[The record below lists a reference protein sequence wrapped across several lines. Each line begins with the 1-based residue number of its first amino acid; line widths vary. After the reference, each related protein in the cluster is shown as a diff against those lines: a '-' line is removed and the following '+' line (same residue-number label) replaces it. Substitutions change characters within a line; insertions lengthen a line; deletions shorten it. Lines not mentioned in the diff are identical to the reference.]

1 MSQDRGRRP
10 TLDTIALE
18 LGVSRATVSNAY
30 NRPDQLS
37 AELRERIIAT
47 ARRLGYPG
55 PDPTARSL
63 ATRRSGSVAVM
74 LCDGLSSAFSDPA
87 LSIMLDALA
96 STVDSGDRALL
107 LLPGVDGA
115 GPRAQSV
122 MRAQTDVV
130 VAYSLV
136 DDAPSLEAVRARK
149 LPLVV
154 VDEPV
159 VPGSARV
166 EVADETGAAL
176 AARHVVSL
184 GHRRIG
190 VLAFELSADGHHG
203 PAGLDRIKTARFRVT
218 RDRIAGYWKG
228 LAEHGIPTDEVPLW
242 EAPGSGREIGTIGA
256 RWLLERH
263 PRPTALL
270 CMSDELAIG
279 AVRAAHDLG
288 LAVPADVSVVGF
300 DDTPAAS
307 WSSPPLTTVRQDL
320 LLKGRTAGDLALRML
335 NGERPGPPITLG
347 VTLVARAST
356 APPAAPM

>member
-1 MSQDRGRRP
+1 VSSDRGRRP

-18 LGVSRATVSNAY
+18 VGVSRATVSNAY

-74 LCDGLSSAFSDPA
+74 LCEGLSSAFSDPA

-115 GPRAQSV
+115 GPRPESV
-122 MRAQTDVV
+122 IRAQTDVV

-136 DDAPSLEAVRARK
+136 DGAPALEAVQQRK
-149 LPLVV
+149 LPLVI

-159 VPGSARV
+159 VAGAARV
-166 EVADETGAAL
+166 EVDDVTGAEH
-176 AARHVVSL
+176 AARHIGSL
-184 GHRRIG
+184 GHRHVGI
-190 VLAFELSADGHHG
+190 LTFEFSADGHHG
-203 PAGLDRIKTARFRVT
+203 PATPDRIATARFRVT
-218 RDRIAGYWKG
+218 RDRLAGYRTG
-228 LAEHGIPTDEVPLW
+228 LAAHGVGAEGIPIW
-242 EAPGSGREIGTIGA
+242 EASCSAREVGTRGA
-256 RWLLERH
+256 RWLLEQH

-279 AVRAAHDLG
+279 AVRAATDLG
-288 LAVPADVSVVGF
+288 LTVPGDVSVVGF

-307 WSSPPLTTVRQDL
+307 WSNPPLTTIRQDL
-320 LLKGRTAGDLALRML
+320 VTKGRTAGNLALRML
-335 NGERPGPPITLG
+335 SGDRPGPPITLP
-347 VTLVARAST
+347 VNLIVRSST
-356 APPAAPM
+356 APPPA

>member
-1 MSQDRGRRP
+1 MSADRVRRP

-18 LGVSRATVSNAY
+18 VGVSRATVSNAY

-47 ARRLGYPG
+47 AARLGYAG

-74 LCDGLSSAFSDPA
+74 LCEGLSSAFSDPA

-107 LLPGVDGA
+107 LLPGVDGS
-115 GPRAQSV
+115 GPRPQSV
-122 MRAQTDVV
+122 IRAQTDVV

-136 DDAPSLEAVRARK
+136 DGAPALDAVRQRN

-159 VPGSARV
+159 VPGAAMV
-166 EVADETGAAL
+166 EVDDLKGAAL
-176 AARHVVSL
+176 AARHVAEL
-184 GHRRIG
+184 GHRRVGI
-190 VLAFELSADGHHG
+190 LAFELLADGQHG
-203 PAGLDRIKTARFRVT
+203 PASADRIQIATFRVS
-218 RDRIAGYWKG
+218 RDRIAGYRQG
-228 LAEHGIPTDEVPLW
+228 LAEHGIPADEVPLW
-242 EAPGSGREIGTIGA
+242 EAPGSGREIGTTGA
-256 RWLLERH
+256 RWLLERR

-288 LAVPADVSVVGF
+288 LTVPGDVSLVGF

-307 WSSPPLTTVRQDL
+307 WCNPPLTTIRQDL
-320 LLKGRTAGDLALRML
+320 VRKGRAAGELALRML
-335 NGERPGPPITLG
+335 DGARPGPPITIDVEL
-347 VTLVARAST
+347 VTRAST
-356 APPAAPM
+356 APPGR